1 MHVRVVERGA
11 LRAPVASEPRAS
23 LIATRRLCV
32 SYGSTSALS
41 DVSFSAASGELI
53 AVVGPNGA
61 GKSSLMKALV
71 GLIDH
76 RGEVSL
82 HGRECHHGQHR
93 HSVAYIPQRHDL
105 DLDFPISAQAVV
117 ASGRRRFRRA
127 WQRPTAKDRNAA
139 SAALERVGVA
149 HLATRRINELSGG
162 ELQRVLLARALAQE
176 ADVLLLD
183 ESLSGVDQLTASA
196 LIELLAELAGG
207 GATLLVTTHDL
218 DLARRQFARCLA
230 VNRTI
235 VADGPPAGVLDAAT
249 IEATFARVAEPVPR

>member
-1 MHVRVVERGA
+1 MSVHELGVV
-11 LRAPVASEPRAS
+11 RAPVVPCPVES
-23 LIATRRLCV
+23 LIATRQLSV
-32 SYGSTSALS
+32 SYGATPALS
-41 DVSFSAASGELI
+41 NVSFSASSGELI

-82 HGRECHHGQHR
+82 HGRQCHHGRHR

-127 WQRPTAKDRNAA
+127 WQLPTSKDRVAA
-139 SAALERVGVA
+139 SAALERVGVG
-149 HLATRRINELSGG
+149 HLGTRRINELSGG

-183 ESLSGVDQLTASA
+183 ESLSGVDQPTASA
-196 LIELLAELAGG
+196 LIELLAELATG

-230 VNRTI
+230 INRTI
-235 VADGPPAGVLDAAT
+235 VADGHPARVLDAET
-249 IEATFARVAEPVPR
+249 IEATFARVA